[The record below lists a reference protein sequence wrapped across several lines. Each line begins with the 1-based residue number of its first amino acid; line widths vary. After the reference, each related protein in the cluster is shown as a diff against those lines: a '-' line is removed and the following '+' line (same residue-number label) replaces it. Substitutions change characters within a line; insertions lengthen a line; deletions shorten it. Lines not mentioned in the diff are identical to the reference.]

1 LDTRGGYQ
9 GAGKPALV
17 RSRAVA
23 AIVPWPTFSFFIVVI
38 AILVGAVLVFFDK
51 SAEGIATI
59 LVPLASIIAIF
70 AYRETQSAREG
81 KEQQDPPT

>member
-1 LDTRGGYQ
+1 LRQSSRGQ
-9 GAGKPALV
+9 
-17 RSRAVA
+17 
-23 AIVPWPTFSFFIVVI
+23 TFSFFIVVI